1 MSKKDRF
8 LPLILTLAVILV
20 DQVSKMIIARLLPF
34 ARPVP
39 VIGDFLRLTYVKN
52 PVIAFSIGKS
62 FPDLGRQFIALV
74 LPLLVLGILFYYYF
88 FARDISR
95 AQRWVLAAIIGG
107 GMGNYLD
114 RLFRPGGVID
124 FM

>member
-1 MSKKDRF
+1 
-8 LPLILTLAVILV
+8 
-20 DQVSKMIIARLLPF
+20 F

-62 FPDLGRQFIALV
+62 FPALGRQFISLV

-88 FARDISR
+88 FTRDISR
-95 AQRWVLAAIIGG
+95 TQRWVLAAIIGG
-107 GMGNYLD
+107 GMGNYLY

-124 FM
+124 FMLAIFEPGVKKK